1 MKKFFR
7 ELVSEENNINE
18 KAFVGIVAFFM
29 MVATLITDIVTG
41 IIGREMPIHEFV
53 FEGFLVITLG
63 AFGIAEVGKIFS
75 QRKGGSSE
83 TKSTPTEEELG

>member
-7 ELVSEENNINE
+7 ELVSENNTINE
-18 KAFVGIVAFFM
+18 KAFVGIIAFFM

-41 IIGREMPIHEFV
+41 VMGKEMPIHEFV

-63 AFGIAEVGKIFS
+63 AFGIAEAGKIFS
-75 QRKGGSSE
+75 QRKGGSE
-83 TKSTPTEEELG
+83 TKKDTEEELG

>member
-7 ELVSEENNINE
+7 ELVSEKNDINE

-29 MVATLITDIVTG
+29 MVITLLTDIVTG
-41 IIGREMPIHEFV
+41 VLGSEMPIHEFV

-63 AFGIAEVGKIFS
+63 AFGIAEAGKIFS

-83 TKSTPTEEELG
+83 SKPQEEELG